1 MAKEKTPLRGV
12 KRFFMGYFLLL
23 ILTLTFIGVM
33 GQLGYAPVDVSMVF
47 ALFGLLVCSALI
59 ALALWLVR
67 KVRAR
72 GLRIAAGAVSALLI
86 LAIAMVMLAGFS
98 LILVTAVPRHYTTL
112 TSPSGRTVVVLQQ
125 LSADGERIEARCAA
139 RGETWNPDTASADDF
154 GYRYTAHPR
163 VARFFYNE
171 KVQAEGALEIGCASD
186 AQLMYEWLDGDVLHL
201 YVEGAHPG
209 DGGEL
214 TLPSGGGD

>member
-1 MAKEKTPLRGV
+1 MEREKTPLRGV
-12 KRFFMGYFLLL
+12 KRFFLGYFLLL
-23 ILTLTFIGVM
+23 ILALTFVGVM
-33 GQLGYAPVDVSMVF
+33 GQLGYPALDASMVY

-59 ALALWLVR
+59 ALAIFLVR

-86 LAIAMVMLAGFS
+86 AAVALAMLTAFS
-98 LILVTAVPRHYTTL
+98 LMLVAGVPKHYTTL
-112 TSPSGRTVVVLQQ
+112 TSPSGRAVVVLRR

-139 RGETWNPDTASADDF
+139 RGERWTPESASADDL
-154 GYRYTAHPR
+154 GYLYSAHPR
-163 VARFFYNE
+163 TARFFYNA

-186 AQLMYEWLDGDVLHL
+186 AQLMYDWLDGDVLHL
-201 YVEGAHPG
+201 SVEGARPG

-214 TLPSGGGD
+214 TLAPDGE